1 MHIYLDFETGSDVDL
16 MVEGRARYMH
26 HPSTY
31 VQICSFQIDDEPM
44 ITETVHTGFQ
54 SFAKA
59 ISEYVIT
66 KQAKIVAFN
75 AQFEMDV
82 IHYILGLEVTPHD
95 FIDVQAVCG
104 RYGLPQ
110 DLEKATAVMCPQ
122 QIKDS
127 AGSSLIKHF
136 RTVPKRL
143 ASTILTGPQWDRY
156 VMYNMQDVTS
166 TKALLA
172 ALPSSSL
179 SKREQAIWELNCDI
193 NAIGLPMAVDEA
205 AKILEVTTVY
215 MEEQN
220 NILPDI
226 TNGKVTKITQVK
238 RIKEFINEAM
248 GYEFLES
255 LTADKLEKVM
265 NDEHFLELPDSVV
278 SLIELRASLGLSSI
292 GKYKRIMSMEHNGRM
307 YDNSRYYG
315 AHTGRITGM
324 GFQLLNLPRASVKDV
339 ESEIAAYFDFSICE
353 RNPVKSAR
361 ALIRSMIK
369 APDGKYILAA
379 DYSAIEYILLIWL
392 AEDYVAVQ
400 RFAQK
405 FDQYI
410 DMAAEIYNT
419 TYEQVVKDQRQTGK
433 VGILGCG
440 YGMGAQK
447 LIAYAERIGV
457 ILSMSEAQT
466 IVQAYRT
473 KYPLVVKMWYALMKC
488 AMNALRNEGY
498 TFTTNR
504 VQFKVVIDRNN
515 HRWLQMLLPSGRA
528 MYYYD
533 PKIAPGLYGD
543 TLSYMGMDQTTKTY
557 MRQYST
563 PGKLTENVIQALG
576 RDILYDG
583 KFKCRENGLNI
594 IGSIYDEVIC
604 EESFEHDP
612 KERRALLETCMCHTE
627 PWAEGLPLRAEG
639 WYGPRY
645 KKA

>member
-1 MHIYLDFETGSDVDL
+1 MLIYLDFETGSNVDL
-16 MVEGRARYMH
+16 IAEGRARYMAD
-26 HPSTY
+26 PSTY
-31 VQICSFQIDDEPM
+31 VQICSFQIDDQPM
-44 ITETVHTGFQ
+44 ITETVHDGFHA
-54 SFAKA
+54 FIDTLRK
-59 ISEYVIT
+59 YVLT
-66 KQAKIVAFN
+66 KQAKIAAFN

-82 IHYILGLEVTPHD
+82 IKYLLDIEVTPND
-95 FIDVQAVCG
+95 FIDVQAICG

-110 DLEKATAVMCPQ
+110 SLEKASAVMCPEQ
-122 QIKDS
+122 VKDS
-127 AGSSLIKHF
+127 VGSSLIKLF
-136 RTVPKRL
+136 CTVDRQF
-143 ASTILTGPQWDRY
+143 ASAILTGPQWYRY
-156 VMYNMQDVTS
+156 IMYNMQDVTS

-193 NAIGLPMAVDEA
+193 NATGLPMAVDEA

-238 RIKEFINEAM
+238 RIKEFINEVM

-307 YDNSRYYG
+307 HDNSRYYG

-369 APDGKYILAA
+369 APEGKYILAA
-379 DYSAIEYILLIWL
+379 DYSAIEYILLVWL

-447 LIAYAERIGV
+447 LISYAERIGV
-457 ILSMSEAQT
+457 ILSMSEAQA

-473 KYPLVVKMWYALMKC
+473 KYHLVVKMWYALMKC

-543 TLSYMGMDQTTKTY
+543 TLSYMGMNQTTKTY

-583 KFKCRENGLNI
+583 KFKCRENGLTI

-604 EESFEHDP
+604 EESFDHDP
-612 KERRALLETCMCHTE
+612 EERLALLETSMCHVE

>member
-1 MHIYLDFETGSDVDL
+1 MLIYLDFETGSNVDL
-16 MVEGRARYMH
+16 IAEGRARYMAD
-26 HPSTY
+26 PSTY
-31 VQICSFQIDDEPM
+31 VQICSFQIDDQPM
-44 ITETVHTGFQ
+44 ITETVHDGFHA
-54 SFAKA
+54 FIETLRK
-59 ISEYVIT
+59 YVLT

-82 IHYILGLEVTPHD
+82 IKYLLDIEVTPND
-95 FIDVQAVCG
+95 FIDVQAICG

-110 DLEKATAVMCPQ
+110 SLEKASAVMCPEQ
-122 QIKDS
+122 VKDS
-127 AGSSLIKHF
+127 VGSSLIKLF
-136 RTVPKRL
+136 CTVDRQF
-143 ASTILTGPQWDRY
+143 ASAILTGPQWYRY
-156 VMYNMQDVTS
+156 IMYNMQDVTS

-172 ALPSSSL
+172 ALPSSAL
-179 SKREQAIWELNCDI
+179 SEREQAIWEFNCEI
-193 NAIGLPMAVDEA
+193 NATGLPMAVEEA
-205 AKILEVTTVY
+205 KTILNVTTVY

-220 NILPDI
+220 NILPDL
-226 TNGKVTKITQVK
+226 TGGKVTKVTQVK
-238 RIKEFINEAM
+238 RIKNYINEVM
-248 GYEFLES
+248 GYEFLDS
-255 LTADKLEKVM
+255 LAADKLEKVM
-265 NDEHFLELPDSVV
+265 NDENFLELPDDVV

-292 GKYKRIMSMEHNGRM
+292 GKYKRILSMEYGGRM

-324 GFQLLNLPRASVKDV
+324 GFQLLNLPRASVRDV
-339 ESEIAAYFDFSICE
+339 EAEIAAFYDFSICE

-369 APDGKYILAA
+369 APQGKYILAS
-379 DYSAIEYILLIWL
+379 DYSSIEYILLVWL
-392 AEDYVAVQ
+392 AEDYAAVQ

-410 DMAAEIYNT
+410 DMAAEIYHT
-419 TYEQVVKDQRQTGK
+419 TYEEVTKDQRQPGK

-457 ILSMSEAQT
+457 ILSMADAQA
-466 IVQAYRT
+466 IVQAYRS
-473 KYPLVVKMWYALMKC
+473 KYNLVVKMWYALMKC
-488 AMNALRNEGY
+488 ALNALRNEGY
-498 TFTTNR
+498 AFTTNR
-504 VQFKVVIDRNN
+504 VQFKVVIDRNK
-515 HRWLQMLLPSGRA
+515 HRWLRMLLPSGRS

-543 TLSYMGMDQTTKTY
+543 TLSYMSMNQTTKTY

-612 KERRALLETCMCHTE
+612 KERLALLETCMCHTE